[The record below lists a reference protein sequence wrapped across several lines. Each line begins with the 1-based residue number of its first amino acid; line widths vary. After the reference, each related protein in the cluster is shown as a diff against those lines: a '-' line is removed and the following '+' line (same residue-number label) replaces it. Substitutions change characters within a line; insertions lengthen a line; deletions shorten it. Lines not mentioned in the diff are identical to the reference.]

1 MTEIKIEIPKGSPA
15 NSGKDNTPAEGST
28 PSADKT
34 QAELEAKEKAAL
46 EAELEAPY
54 FEKKT
59 VVISSVRNYSA

>member
-1 MTEIKIEIPKGSPA
+1 MTDIKIEIPMGSPA
-15 NSGKDNTPAEGST
+15 NSGNDNTPAEGKI
-28 PSADKT
+28 PSADET

-59 VVISSVRNYSA
+59 VVISW